1 MCWGGG
7 GLNGRGSHT
16 HEASALHQPGTA
28 LQITN
33 VEVFL
38 RAMQIMHRDLK
49 PANILVNASCELR
62 ICDFGLA
69 RAVDDDMTPYVQT
82 RCGSV
87 HRLWGGVRPCAAS
100 SRPAGYA
107 SLGYVQHFGVA
118 RCRLHFNIL
127 LGAEPHVP
135 TAVLYT
141 LAFWLTLALIYYLLV
156 HTASHTHCSSC

>member
-1 MCWGGG
+1 
-7 GLNGRGSHT
+7 LNGRGSYT
-16 HEASALHQPGTA
+16 HAASALHQPGIA

-87 HRLWGGVRPCAAS
+87 HRLWRVGGGMGCVRVHHLPAPA
-100 SRPAGYA
+100 RPTGFA
-107 SLGYVQHFGVA
+107 
-118 RCRLHFNIL
+118 L
-127 LGAEPHVP
+127 L
-135 TAVLYT
+135 
-141 LAFWLTLALIYYLLV
+141 
-156 HTASHTHCSSC
+156 C